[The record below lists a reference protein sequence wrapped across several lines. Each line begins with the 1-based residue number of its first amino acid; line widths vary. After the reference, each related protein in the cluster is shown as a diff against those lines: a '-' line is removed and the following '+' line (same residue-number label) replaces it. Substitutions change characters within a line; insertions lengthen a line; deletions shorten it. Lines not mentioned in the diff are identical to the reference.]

1 MYPSSP
7 SSSQHQH
14 RMKIRVRPCRKSQDE
29 LLAVVELLLP
39 PLDDLL
45 LLLLLGNLAQTPV
58 TAKITTK
65 FIFVTMITIYI
76 ISMMKMIMMASYSLF
91 NHGILAP
98 TPVTQNDNF
107 NVIMCVTIMTILSIL
122 IMSIMIMMEIFTFMP
137 CW

>member
-14 RMKIRVRPCRKSQDE
+14 RMKLGVEPCRKSQDE
-29 LLAVVELLLP
+29 LLAVVALLLP
-39 PLDDLL
+39 PLVDL
-45 LLLLLGNLAQTPV
+45 LLLLLGNLAQTPAI
-58 TAKITTK
+58 AKIMTK
-65 FIFVTMITIYI
+65 FIFGTMITIYI

-107 NVIMCVTIMTILSIL
+107 NVIMCVTIMTI
-122 IMSIMIMMEIFTFMP
+122 MSIMITMEIFTFMP

>member
-1 MYPSSP
+1 
-7 SSSQHQH
+7 
-14 RMKIRVRPCRKSQDE
+14 MKLVVEPCRKSQDE

-45 LLLLLGNLAQTPV
+45 LLLLGNLAQTPA
-58 TAKITTK
+58 TAKITIK

-76 ISMMKMIMMASYSLF
+76 TIMVKMIMMASYSLF

-137 CW
+137 C